1 MGEVEADKM
10 SKPYLFN
17 HVIDGEA
24 ASLAGEHEPTCAY
37 PVVRGQM
44 NPSRV
49 FSHRQVG

>member
-1 MGEVEADKM
+1 MGELEADKI
-10 SKPYLFN
+10 SISCLFS

-24 ASLAGEHEPTCAY
+24 ASLAGEHEPTCQC

-49 FSHRQVG
+49 ISHRNT